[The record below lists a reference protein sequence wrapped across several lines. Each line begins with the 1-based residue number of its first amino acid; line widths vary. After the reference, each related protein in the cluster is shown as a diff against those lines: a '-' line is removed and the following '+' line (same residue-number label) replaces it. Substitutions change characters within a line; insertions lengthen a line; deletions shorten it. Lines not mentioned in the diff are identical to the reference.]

1 MEDEEDELD
10 EEDKDETF
18 TRRPGSCRRALPIWH
33 VAPTAYTPHLSA
45 LHLSRRVV
53 LASFPH
59 KQCSIAWAFLVS
71 ILDNPEDYHRLPT
84 SYFAVE

>member
-1 MEDEEDELD
+1 MEEDELH
-10 EEDKDETF
+10 EEDKDETVTF

-45 LHLSRRVV
+45 LHYVDAAQKTVRLSRRVV

-59 KQCSIAWAFLVS
+59 KQCSMAWAVW
-71 ILDNPEDYHRLPT
+71 Y
-84 SYFAVE
+84 